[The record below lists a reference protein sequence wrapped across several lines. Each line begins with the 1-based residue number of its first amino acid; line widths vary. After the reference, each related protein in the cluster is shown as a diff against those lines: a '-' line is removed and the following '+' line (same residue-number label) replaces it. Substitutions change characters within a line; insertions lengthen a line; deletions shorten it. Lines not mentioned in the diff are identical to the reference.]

1 MRHQRNSRPG
11 TRREIIPAR
20 CEGKP
25 DMTRARSGGAGTVA
39 RTHVPYPGARTNL
52 AREKNTPRT
61 REEARGASALSRG
74 RRIRRTLAQL

>member
-1 MRHQRNSRPG
+1 MRLQWNSRPG
-11 TRREIIPAR
+11 TRREITPVH

-25 DMTRARSGGAGTVA
+25 DMTREWSGAGTVA
-39 RTHVPYPGARTNL
+39 RTHVPHPDARTNL

-61 REEARGASALSRG
+61 REEARGASVLSRG

>member
-25 DMTRARSGGAGTVA
+25 DMTREWSGAGTVA
-39 RTHVPYPGARTNL
+39 RTHVPHPGARTNL
-52 AREKNTPRT
+52 AREKNAPRT
-61 REEARGASALSRG
+61 REEARGAFVLSRG
-74 RRIRRTLAQL
+74 RRIRQALAQL

>member
-1 MRHQRNSRPG
+1 MRLQRNGRPG
-11 TRREIIPAR
+11 TRREITPAR

-25 DMTRARSGGAGTVA
+25 DMTREWSGAGTVA
-39 RTHVPYPGARTNL
+39 RTHVPHPGVRTNI

-74 RRIRRTLAQL
+74 GCIRQTLAQL